1 MDNGEQIEMMDIS
14 AKLTSI
20 LTELHALKEEV
31 CELSKSMPGKPIAR
45 HPIGIDEVC
54 KILGK
59 AKPTVYAL
67 ACKRLIP
74 CYKSGKK
81 LYFYED
87 EILAWIEQGRR
98 STMEEIKAKALKKW

>member
-1 MDNGEQIEMMDIS
+1 MNNEKQIEMMGIS

-20 LTELHALKEEV
+20 LTELHALKAEV
-31 CELSKSMPGKPIAR
+31 CELGKSMSGNPMPR

-54 KILGK
+54 AILGK

-98 STMEEIKAKALKKW
+98 STMDEIRAKALKRE